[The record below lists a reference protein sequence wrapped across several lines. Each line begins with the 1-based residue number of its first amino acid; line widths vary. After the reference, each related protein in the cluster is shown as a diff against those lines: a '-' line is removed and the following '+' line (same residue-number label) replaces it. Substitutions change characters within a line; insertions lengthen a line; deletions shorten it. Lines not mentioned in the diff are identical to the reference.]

1 MRSLLKEMEEKF
13 VELEETADA
22 IDIEVDDKGE
32 DLEEQNVAAAVAPIS
47 TPNWVGKAKR
57 STVTAGGMTVA
68 EAMDRKYESI
78 IESYRS
84 YATGDAKLTPES
96 KIKHTIKEVAK
107 QLQEIEQTV
116 NYANKLKS

>member
-96 KIKHTIKEVAK
+96 KIKHTIKE
-107 QLQEIEQTV
+107 
-116 NYANKLKS
+116 